1 MKTPV
6 DFGVAVLNSTGTI
19 LFANDKFFDILEI
32 QKAEHLPDDIEK
44 LFGIKICSKDQPIKK
59 LSGKSYQGIYYYIQ
73 SSKIFK
79 HIVRFIFVFDFLNV
93 DILEKNYMNLKEEHS
108 IFRLIVDNL
117 ADGVV
122 LLDKDARI
130 IYCNDAMPKQIGIS
144 KEEYIKNT
152 SYDLETNKI
161 LRISMLNTVLKTKA
175 AATLIDPK
183 HGISKIVA
191 KGMPILD
198 SNGNLKYAFGVNKS
212 VDYIKEIAQMMP
224 KDDSDP
230 IVIVHDNERIIENDL
245 SDSNNSELEVFGKN
259 PYFKS
264 LYETMPHIA
273 NIDVPILLLGETG
286 VGKDYLATYIHSSS
300 SRKEKPFIKI
310 NCSAIPADL
319 LESELFGYEPGAFTG
334 ATSKG
339 KIGMF
344 ELAESGTL
352 YLDEIGEM
360 SYDLQSKLLMV
371 LQDKKL
377 YRIGG
382 RTPIPVTARI
392 IAATN
397 VDIEENIH
405 QKKFRADLYYRLN
418 VISFNIPPLRKR
430 KEDIP
435 DFINKFLSDFNN
447 KYSKNISISP
457 EAYSEMIKYTWPGN
471 IRELKNLIERLVIIS
486 KTNLVD
492 KNAILKQLNIT
503 NREKIEEHTFILDEE
518 KTLKEKLEAYEAAVL
533 KKALSAN
540 PTLNKTASK
549 LDIDLSTLVR
559 KKKKYNL

>member
-6 DFGVAVLNSTGTI
+6 DFGIAVLSSAGTI
-19 LFANDKFFDILEI
+19 LFANDKFFDILEL
-32 QKAEHLPDDIEK
+32 QKAEQLPDDIEN
-44 LFGIKICSKDQPIKK
+44 LFDIKASSKNQGIKK
-59 LSGKSYQGIYYYIQ
+59 LTGKNYQGLYYCVQ
-73 SSKIFK
+73 SAKLFK
-79 HIVRFIFVFDFLNV
+79 HVVKLILVFDFLNV

-117 ADGVV
+117 SDGVV

-130 IYCNDAMPKQIGIS
+130 IYCNDAMPRQIGIS

-161 LRISMLNTVLKTKA
+161 LRVSMLNIVLKTKA

-183 HGISKIVA
+183 HGISRIVA

-212 VDYIKEIAQMMP
+212 VDYIKEIEQMMP

-230 IVIVHDNERIIENDL
+230 IVIMHDNERIVENNPIGP
-245 SDSNNSELEVFGKN
+245 SSAEPEVFGKN

-273 NIDVPILLLGETG
+273 NIDVPILVLGETG
-286 VGKDYLATYIHSSS
+286 VGKDYLANYIHSSS
-300 SRKEKPFIKI
+300 SRKDKPFIKI
-310 NCSAIPADL
+310 NCSAIPGDL

-334 ATSKG
+334 AASKG

-344 ELAESGTL
+344 ELAENGTL

-360 SYDLQSKLLMV
+360 NYDLQSKLLMV
-371 LQDKKL
+371 LQDKKM
-377 YRIGG
+377 YKIGG
-382 RTPIPVTARI
+382 RTPIPVRARI

-397 VDIEENIH
+397 IDIEENIR
-405 QKKFRADLYYRLN
+405 QKKFRVDLYYRLN

-457 EAYSEMIKYTWPGN
+457 EAYSEMIKYAWPGN

-492 KNAILKQLNIT
+492 KDAILKQLNIPG
-503 NREKIEEHTFILDEE
+503 REKIEEHPFVADEG

-533 KKALSAN
+533 KKALSGNA
-540 PTLNKTASK
+540 TLSDTALR